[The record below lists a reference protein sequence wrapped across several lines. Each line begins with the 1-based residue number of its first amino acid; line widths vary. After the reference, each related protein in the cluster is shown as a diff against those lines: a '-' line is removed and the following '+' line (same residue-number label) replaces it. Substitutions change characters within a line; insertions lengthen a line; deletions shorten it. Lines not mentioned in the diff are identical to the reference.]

1 MNGSVDARRLRNS
14 LWCAAFVVAYWAAYS
29 FGMAFGRAT
38 ASPFWFPDAVL
49 LCALLKSKPRYWWVL
64 VFATLPIRLLTP
76 LPVSPPL
83 WALLA
88 GLSVDSIKVIAT
100 AIILRRVLVNPLR
113 FQTVREFLVFIAVAA
128 VGLPAI
134 AAFAGAAIRAAE
146 GYPYWPAWDEW
157 FLGDALAQLIVTPT
171 ILYWVFDNSWR
182 RPVPDLARMV
192 ETAAL
197 LVGLLVTGYFAANAV
212 GYPANIMGLVFF
224 APGPFIL
231 WAAIRFGMRGA
242 TGAMA
247 VVAVLA
253 VAAALAGH
261 GTFAVPVS
269 ATVFALQSFLIPR
282 AASTFVVAVLI
293 EQSGAAERALRE
305 SEERFRRMAHNAPI
319 LLWMSGPDKLC
330 TFFNQ
335 GWLDFTGRTLEQESG
350 DGWAEGVH
358 PKDLPACVEAYH
370 AAFDARRPFEIE
382 YRLRRHDGEY
392 RWIIDKGVPRYGA
405 DGEFAGYIGSA
416 IDIGERKR
424 AEETNRALEHAQR
437 LAVIGELTAAVA
449 HEVRQPMSAIQLE
462 AQTLEK
468 LIASPNPPPEELRE
482 IAASIR
488 SNVQRVDS
496 VISRIRGFL
505 RRQDTRMGPVDINA
519 VVLDVLWLAGGE
531 ALRRDVQIR
540 MDLDHSLAPVL
551 GDHTQLQQVL
561 LNLVVNAMQAMEGGE
576 GMPREL
582 AVRTFLSAHGA
593 VEVTVADRGHGIAPE
608 HMARLFESFFTTRE
622 EGMGLG
628 LAIARSIVDAHKG
641 QIWAESTDLGA
652 AFHVVLP
659 FAAQPAQAVSV

>member
-1 MNGSVDARRLRNS
+1 MNASLDSRRIQGA
-14 LWCAAFVVAYWAAYS
+14 LWFAAFVVAYWVAYGA
-29 FGMAFGRAT
+29 GMAFGRAT

-49 LCALLKSKPRYWWVL
+49 LCALLTSKPRYWWIF

-83 WALLA
+83 WATLV

-100 AIILRRVLVNPLR
+100 ALILRRVLVNPLR
-113 FQTVREFLVFIAVAA
+113 FQTVRELLVFIAVA
-128 VGLPAI
+128 VIGVPAT

-157 FLGDALAQLIVTPT
+157 FLGDALAQLIVTPV
-171 ILYWVFDNSWR
+171 ILYWVFGNSWR
-182 RPVPDLARMV
+182 RSAVAPRRVVEGTVLLAG
-192 ETAAL
+192 L
-197 LVGLLVTGYFAANAV
+197 LVGGYLATNTV
-212 GYPANIMGLVFF
+212 GYPAHVMGLVFY
-224 APGPFIL
+224 APGPFML

-242 TGAMA
+242 TGAIA
-247 VVAVLA
+247 VVAFLA
-253 VAAALAGH
+253 VAAAMAGH
-261 GTFAVPVS
+261 GAFAVPVS

-282 AASTFVVAVLI
+282 AASIFVVAILI
-293 EQSGAAERALRE
+293 EQSGTAERALRE
-305 SEERFRRMAHNAPI
+305 SEERFRLMAHNAPM
-319 LLWMSGPDKLC
+319 LLWMAGPDKLC

-335 GWLDFTGRTLEQESG
+335 GWLDFTGRTLAEELG

-392 RWIIDKGVPRYGA
+392 RWIVDRGVPRYGD
-405 DGEFAGYIGSA
+405 DGEFAGYIGSG

-437 LAVIGELTAAVA
+437 LAVIGELTAAIA
-449 HEVRQPMSAIQLE
+449 HEVRQPMSAIQLD
-462 AQTLEK
+462 AQTVER
-468 LIASPNPPPEELRE
+468 LIASPTPSLDELRD

-505 RRQDTRMGPVDINA
+505 RRQDTEMRVVDINA
-519 VVLDVLWLAGGE
+519 VVLDVLWLAGSE

-540 MDLDHSLAPVL
+540 MDLDHALPPVL
-551 GDHTQLQQVL
+551 ADRIQLQQVL
-561 LNLVVNAMQAMEGGE
+561 LNLVVNAIQAMEGME
-576 GMPREL
+576 SAPREL
-582 AVRTFLSAHGA
+582 IVRTLLSADRRA
-593 VEVTVADRGHGIAPE
+593 EIAITDRGHGIASE

-622 EGMGLG
+622 QGMGLG
-628 LAIARSIVDAHKG
+628 LAIARSIVEAHRG
-641 QIWAESTDLGA
+641 EIWAENTELGA
-652 AFHVVLP
+652 TFHVVLP
-659 FAAQPAQAVSV
+659 FASQPARAVAV